1 VPPITTAILL
11 VFVFV
16 VDADTAVDA
25 SIVPVATGKVSVPEP
40 ATSGAVTE
48 IKPLVSPENPMLA
61 ILFS

>member
-1 VPPITTAILL
+1 VPLITTAILF

-25 SIVPVATGKVSVPEP
+25 SIVPVATGRVSVPEP
-40 ATSGAVTE
+40 ATNGAAIV
-48 IKPLVSPENPMLA
+48 IVPDVSPATTIEL